1 MSKSNWGWNETHTQ
15 KWSALFKHFILIIS
29 RISTRKELILPDK
42 KSKEIPRLIFF
53 RRMKNQVMTN

>member
-42 KSKEIPRLIFF
+42 KI
-53 RRMKNQVMTN
+53 